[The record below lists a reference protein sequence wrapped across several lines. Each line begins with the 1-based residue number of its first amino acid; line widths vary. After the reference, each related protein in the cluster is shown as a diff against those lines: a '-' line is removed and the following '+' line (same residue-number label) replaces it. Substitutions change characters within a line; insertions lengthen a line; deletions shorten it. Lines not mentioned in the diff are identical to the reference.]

1 MEGTVM
7 SRSRSRILP
16 RVLPSGNDRKREPGI
31 YRPECE
37 SIPVE
42 LRRQQLTGGCGL
54 DGLRGGR
61 RRGHTGLRAKRKSG
75 MAGQDQ
81 QQREAR
87 TSGERPPES
96 DPPTHQDEVN
106 RILRRGDP
114 GRSRGSNLLI
124 SSFALLYMAPI
135 QFRQE

>member
-7 SRSRSRILP
+7 SRSRARILP
-16 RVLPSGNDRKREPGI
+16 RVLPSGNGRKCEPGI

-37 SIPVE
+37 TMPVE

-61 RRGHTGLRAKRKSG
+61 RRGHAGLCAKRKSG
-75 MAGQDQ
+75 MAGQGQ

-87 TSGERPPES
+87 ASGERPPES

-106 RILRRGDP
+106 RVFRRGDP
-114 GRSRGSNLLI
+114 DVAAG
-124 SSFALLYMAPI
+124 
-135 QFRQE
+135 QTC